1 MPYSYAYFKNEFF
14 EHLFENF
21 STDIKIL
28 DVGAGSGSYGALL
41 KKDFERIDAIEIY
54 RPYVLQFK
62 LKELY
67 NDVFIGDIRE
77 FDYSSYNYLILGDVL
92 EHMSEDDAFS
102 LLDSI
107 TSSNIYCMVAV
118 PYMMEQGAVGGNEYE
133 THLQPDLTHDIFLD
147 RYPMM
152 NLLYKNN
159 EYGYYVNYR
168 FI

>member
-28 DVGAGSGSYGALL
+28 DVGAGSGSYGSLL
-41 KKDFERIDAIEIY
+41 NKDFGNIDAIEIY
-54 RPYVLQFK
+54 QPYVFQFK
-62 LKELY
+62 LKDIY
-67 NDVFIGDIRE
+67 NDIFIGDIRE
-77 FDYSSYNYLILGDVL
+77 FDYSAYNYIILGDVL
-92 EHMSEDDAFS
+92 EHMGEDDAFK
-102 LLDSI
+102 LLDDI
-107 TSSNIYCMVAV
+107 TNSKTYCMVAV
-118 PYMMEQGAVGGNEYE
+118 PYMMEQGAVGGNVYE

-152 NLLYKNN
+152 NLLYRNQ